1 MKGYT
6 VTIGNVDVTPAVAD
20 FSYTQQLNEMTV
32 GSIKLKP
39 EELLKLPS
47 LNYASEIR
55 LSKLV
60 KSDNKTLFRG
70 NITSA
75 TSKHAEINLGI
86 AVGVDLLQETLI
98 QGMAVAE
105 TGHLELVWSIVRG
118 AGLGEERINIEGFK
132 KGPIEPF
139 EVIVPISGVELSEDT
154 TFGGFELTEDPK
166 VAEIAQTTT
175 KDKSTEVVAA
185 FAQAGLWLRLIVR
198 ATTLY
203 EAEAEGLKNIDA
215 FLSRLTSRIQLSIN
229 RLGDH
234 HGTWD
239 RSRLYSKPVRGD
251 TVLVRGLTTRRRWLR
266 RPFTGNAPVVDVAK
280 ISDIDFPPLAYDLP
294 VYLTEAF
301 LAWQR
306 SIHANNPL
314 AAITA
319 LWDAI
324 EFYSSQIKV
333 VGDFTTAET
342 KQIRKD
348 AIQSLGG
355 DNEAK
360 KSRVTDVL
368 GMLNQA
374 SLIMKFDLA
383 MKEDGVN
390 LADEET
396 KVLKDLRET
405 RNNFVHGKD
414 VTIPTDA
421 EMLLARTVVNR
432 ILVARALRLTR
443 NDGITQ
449 YGDL

>member
-1 MKGYT
+1 MKDHT
-6 VTIGNVDVTPAVAD
+6 VTVGDVDITGAVAD
-20 FSYTQQLNEMTV
+20 FSYTQQLNEMAV

-39 EELLKLPS
+39 EELLKLPP

-60 KSDNKTLFRG
+60 NSDEKILFRG

-75 TSKHAEINLGI
+75 TPRSGEVSLGI
-86 AVGVDLLQETLI
+86 AVGIDLFQETLI

-132 KGPIEPF
+132 KAPIEPF
-139 EVIVPISGVELSEDT
+139 EVIVPVGGIELSEDT
-154 TFGGFELTEDPK
+154 TFAEFELTKDQK
-166 VAEIAQTTT
+166 VAEIAQTTS
-175 KDKSTEVVAA
+175 KDKSAEVVTE
-185 FAQAGLWLRLIVR
+185 FTQAGLWLRLIVR

-203 EAEAEGLKNIDA
+203 DAEAEGLKKIDV
-215 FLSRLTSRIQLSIN
+215 FLSRLTSRIQLSVSRI
-229 RLGDH
+229 GDH
-234 HGTWD
+234 HNAWD
-239 RSRLYSKPVRGD
+239 RNRLFGKPVRGD

-266 RPFTGNAPVVDVAK
+266 RPFTGSAAVMDVAK
-280 ISDIDFPPLAYDLP
+280 ISDVDFPPLAYDLP
-294 VYLTEAF
+294 AYLTEAF

-306 SIHANNPL
+306 SIHANHPL

-333 VGDFTTAET
+333 VSSFTKTET
-342 KQIRKD
+342 KRIRKD
-348 AIQSLGG
+348 AIQSLGEE
-355 DNEAK
+355 DEKK

-383 MKEDGVN
+383 MKEDGVI

-405 RNNFVHGKD
+405 RNNFVHGND
-414 VTIPTDA
+414 VTIPTEA

-432 ILVARALRLTR
+432 LLVARVLRLTR
-443 NDGITQ
+443 SA
-449 YGDL
+449 